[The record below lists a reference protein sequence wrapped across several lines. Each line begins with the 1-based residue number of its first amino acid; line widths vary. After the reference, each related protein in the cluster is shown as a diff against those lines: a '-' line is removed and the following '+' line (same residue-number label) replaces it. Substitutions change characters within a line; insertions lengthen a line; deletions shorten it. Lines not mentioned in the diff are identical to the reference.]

1 VKYAFDLGPVPAVP
15 VAGTDMF
22 FPIHRI
28 YCVGR
33 NYAEHAREMGHDPER
48 EPPFFFSK
56 PADAVVQNHATV
68 PYPPETQNLAHEIEL
83 VAALDKG
90 GRNIAAERALDC
102 VFGYGVG
109 LDLTRRDLQSEAK
122 KLGRP
127 WDLGKG
133 FDQSAPLTTLHPVG
147 KVGHPEGNAI
157 WLKVNGELRQHSNT
171 KHLIWAIAEQIA
183 FLSRYVE
190 LKAGDLIFTGTPEG
204 VGPVKPGDLLQGAVD
219 GVDQLTIRIGVP
231 IV

>member
-1 VKYAFDLGPVPAVP
+1 MKYAFDLGPVPAAP

-33 NYAEHAREMGHDPER
+33 NYAEHAREMGHDPDR

-56 PADAVVQNHATV
+56 PADAVVQNHATI

-90 GRNIAAERALDC
+90 GRSIAVERALDC

-133 FDQSAPLTTLHPVG
+133 FDQSAPLTTLHPVA
-147 KVGHPEGNAI
+147 KVGHPESNAI

-171 KHLIWAIAEQIA
+171 KHMIWAIAEQIA

-231 IV
+231 IG